1 MNTSDVKTYL
11 LDLQARIVAKLESLD
26 GKPFGTDAWTRNEG
40 GEFSLHCETA
50 GKQGRLEIQNCFN
63 PL

>member
-11 LDLQARIVAKLESLD
+11 LDLQTRIVAKLESLD

-40 GEFSLHCETA
+40 GGGISRIIEVAVCSNAPVCCSRT
-50 GKQGRLEIQNCFN
+50 
-63 PL
+63 